1 MARSR
6 WAIARMGSWFNRR
19 SVRVCLV
26 IAVMAALL
34 WRIDRTQ
41 LRDILAHFDPL
52 LGVVMLGVN
61 MLLTAAF
68 ALRWWTIGRAVGV
81 AAPYRVFVRA
91 IWFSQCLSELGP
103 ALVVG
108 EVARFRLLRPFGEG
122 WPLAL
127 SQGLDR
133 LSGKLVLLLIV
144 GLLSPRY
151 LTWYQGFPA
160 GRIAVFVLLLG
171 AGTVATVLMIRRFW
185 CIARPHL
192 ETVIA
197 LSNPGTAP
205 GHYLASFLIQ
215 TLLAGNLALAAL
227 GLGVSEEAAGR
238 VFMLGPLVLLGV
250 GVLPGLV
257 SDWGKRE
264 ALALVLLAPAGMSAE
279 QGLAVSVVFG
289 LVHLL
294 AVLPAALLM
303 LVRRPPRPPD
313 YDAA

>member
-1 MARSR
+1 
-6 WAIARMGSWFNRR
+6 MGAWFNRR
-19 SVRVCLV
+19 SVRLCLV

-52 LGVVMLGVN
+52 IGVVMLGVN
-61 MLLTAAF
+61 FLLTAAF
-68 ALRWWTIGRAVGV
+68 ALRWWTIGRALGV
-81 AAPYRVFVRA
+81 AAPYRTFARA
-91 IWFSQCLSELGP
+91 IWISQCLSELGP

-108 EVARFRLLRPFGEG
+108 ELARFRLLRPFGAG

-144 GLLSPRY
+144 GLLTPRY
-151 LTWYQGFPA
+151 LAWYDDFPA

-171 AGTVATVLMIRRFW
+171 AGTLATVLMIRRFW
-185 CIARPHL
+185 RIARPHL

-197 LSNPGTAP
+197 LCNPGTAP

-215 TLLAGNLALAAL
+215 ALLAGNLALAAL
-227 GLGVSEEAAGR
+227 GLGVHEETAGR

-279 QGLAVSVVFG
+279 QSLAVSVVFG

-303 LVRRPPRPPD
+303 LARRPPGPPD
-313 YDAA
+313 HDAG